1 MANVLIIGGGF
12 AGVWA
17 AAGAV
22 RTYRE
27 AGLPDSAL
35 RVTLVAPGDDM
46 VIRPRLYEPDPQ
58 RMRVPLDRVLGPIGV
73 RRVAA
78 TVTGI
83 DVESRTVVAVGR
95 DGAQI
100 ALGWVARG
108 SRSRPTRT

>member
-46 VIRPRLYEPDPQ
+46 VIRP
-58 RMRVPLDRVLGPIGV
+58 GS
-73 RRVAA
+73 
-78 TVTGI
+78 T
-83 DVESRTVVAVGR
+83 SR
-95 DGAQI
+95 I
-100 ALGWVARG
+100 
-108 SRSRPTRT
+108 RSGCG